1 MAPQGGVPG
10 SFHLVALLSLENAV
24 GGVRV
29 CVGGCILPEEQP
41 LTDY

>member
-24 GGVRV
+24 GGV

>member
-24 GGVRV
+24 GGV
-29 CVGGCILPEEQP
+29 CVWGGASSLRNSP
-41 LTDY
+41 

>member
-24 GGVRV
+24 GGVCV
-29 CVGGCILPEEQP
+29 CGGCILPEEQP

>member
-24 GGVRV
+24 GGVCV
-29 CVGGCILPEEQP
+29 CVGVHPP
-41 LTDY
+41 